1 MKASAK
7 DVAVTFKTDV
17 AGLIRQLVNLS
28 INYPGVSRICG
39 VCYGEYIVCSVGRKI
54 SMGITGVEK

>member
-28 INYPGVSRICG
+28 INYPGVSRFCG
-39 VCYGEYIVCSVGRKI
+39 VCYGEYIVCSVGK
-54 SMGITGVEK
+54 KN